1 MNFSLNKELNAM
13 GRSAQWI
20 SKVIH
25 LIQGTACFKSDFF
38 LVIFGFL
45 QDHYVFI
52 VSQFMYI
59 PWNYTRKQAAVRA
72 SVQNGDSCTPSINIG
87 AAEAFESEITEYIK
101 EQV

>member
-1 MNFSLNKELNAM
+1 ML
-13 GRSAQWI
+13 QVW
-20 SKVIH
+20 
-25 LIQGTACFKSDFF
+25 FF
-38 LVIFGFL
+38 FFGFL

-59 PWNYTRKQAAVRA
+59 PWNYTRKQAAIRA

-101 EQV
+101 EQVWQWQHKELKWHGFLIWIINEFLHYVFYSTD